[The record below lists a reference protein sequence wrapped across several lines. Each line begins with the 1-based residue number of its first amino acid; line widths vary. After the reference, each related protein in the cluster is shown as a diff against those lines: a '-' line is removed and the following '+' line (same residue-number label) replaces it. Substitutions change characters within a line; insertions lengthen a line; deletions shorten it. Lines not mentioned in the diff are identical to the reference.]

1 MATISIFFL
10 RALIPTVTPKLRNK
24 MCGVK
29 PTIHSEQFNNAL
41 LTLTLNVWK
50 NIWKEKS
57 REKTVSMVIEKMALQ
72 QENN

>member
-1 MATISIFFL
+1 
-10 RALIPTVTPKLRNK
+10 

-29 PTIHSEQFNNAL
+29 PTIHSEQLNHAL

-50 NIWKEKS
+50 KIWKEKS

-72 QENN
+72 

>member
-1 MATISIFFL
+1 
-10 RALIPTVTPKLRNK
+10 

-29 PTIHSEQFNNAL
+29 PVPPKQFNNAL

-50 NIWKEKS
+50 KIWKEKS